1 MLWHYRLG
9 HPNFMYLEKLVP
21 SLFTNKNSESFKCE
35 VCQFSKHIRSS
46 YPTISYKSS
55 HPFVI
60 IHSGV
65 WGPSPI
71 KKYNW
76 NLLVCIL
83 C

>member
-46 YPTISYKSS
+46 YPTISYKS
-55 HPFVI
+55 HI
-60 IHSGV
+60 
-65 WGPSPI
+65 
-71 KKYNW
+71 
-76 NLLVCIL
+76 LLS
-83 C
+83 